1 MTYSL
6 AIPQTHWPA
15 APQKLAAAVFALLAT
30 VFIVHA
36 QTQTVSPA
44 TPAPSPV
51 LVIEGV
57 HEGDVLSGQSVEV
70 RGTVTK
76 GVLALGGDVIVAGR
90 VEGDVGAVGGNVL
103 LREGA
108 AVGGDIMVLGGSYKA
123 ENPAQDARA
132 GRATFVF
139 AGYEQELRELMLNP
153 LSFLQPHWSPAYFGQ
168 RLLAILF
175 WFVTSLLLTAVSPGG
190 VSRAVER
197 LRLTS
202 PRVALIG
209 LLGTVVMV
217 FGAGLCLHYLPTA
230 LGAILGAM
238 MLILLLVAYV
248 FGRVVL
254 HAATG
259 RWLQRTFLPNG
270 QRSESFALLFGV
282 AFWTIVLSL
291 PFLWPLIVSGLLV
304 TSLGLALTARYRLV
318 WKQPAAA
325 K

>member
-1 MTYSL
+1 
-6 AIPQTHWPA
+6 
-15 APQKLAAAVFALLAT
+15 
-30 VFIVHA
+30 
-36 QTQTVSPA
+36 
-44 TPAPSPV
+44 
-51 LVIEGV
+51 
-57 HEGDVLSGQSVEV
+57 
-70 RGTVTK
+70 
-76 GVLALGGDVIVAGR
+76 
-90 VEGDVGAVGGNVL
+90 
-103 LREGA
+103 
-108 AVGGDIMVLGGSYKA
+108 
-123 ENPAQDARA
+123 
-132 GRATFVF
+132 
-139 AGYEQELRELMLNP
+139 
-153 LSFLQPHWSPAYFGQ
+153 
-168 RLLAILF
+168 
-175 WFVTSLLLTAVSPGG
+175 
-190 VSRAVER
+190 
-197 LRLTS
+197 
-202 PRVALIG
+202 
-209 LLGTVVMV
+209 
-217 FGAGLCLHYLPTA
+217 